1 MASREEY
8 NNCMRPYMT
17 GTKTKKERQ
26 HDMCVGAKVCSG
38 KAKTD
43 EEAEKICSA
52 PTLPKWAKRLLP
64 KDEKPI
70 SCEDRLI
77 RARDNLETIA
87 TKVKSGEA
95 GEARVQ
101 AAQTIDD
108 IHKCLPEPVIVE
120 MVDEAMGQFAELSKG
135 YYFKGESR
143 DLQDRRGSAAGWG
156 HCQAGLVLV
165 LDSEHPG

>member
-26 HDMCVGAKVCSG
+26 HDMCVGAKICSG
-38 KAKTD
+38 KAKTK

-64 KDEKPI
+64 KEEKPI

-77 RARDNLETIA
+77 RARDNLETIV
-87 TKVKSGEA
+87 TSVKSGAAE
-95 GEARVQ
+95 EVKVE

-108 IHKCLPEPVIVE
+108 IHKCLPEPAIVE
-120 MVDEAMGQFAELSKG
+120 MVDEAMGDFAQLAKG
-135 YYFKGESR
+135 YYFKGEGK
-143 DLQDRRGSAAGWG
+143 DLQNK
-156 HCQAGLVLV
+156 LNTIKEVLT
-165 LDSEHPG
+165 